1 MTPGLD
7 LETNLYQ
14 MNFKRNEEKIDLA
27 LAKTLIFKVNRV
39 ETRRENEEN
48 KFAQCIVVSNVYS
61 PPHS

>member
-1 MTPGLD
+1 
-7 LETNLYQ
+7 